1 MKRRIISLSIAFI
14 SMTIEAQ
21 IPPVPQ
27 ASEPVCAECH
37 ARFTKGEDHKPDCPI
52 GKKIAEAE
60 AKAKANAWSPNFNSK
75 EYKYGVSVPCPW
87 CESQGRVKG
96 HLSDCPIGKTQGFI
110 RKAWDRASSPQ
121 AVRFRIETYE
131 ENIRTLAADPAL
143 RGDQPETQSS
153 AKSQQPIS
161 TKLKDHQPMPE
172 QFPKESGVL
181 IPKMDRMPPPVLP
194 TTIQLVNLR
203 EKANDGTST
212 VYDKRIQFRD
222 SRSVV
227 ARGITN
233 QNGSETWTLFRV
245 SPVGEDKIATFSKI
259 LTIDEGDLCRYFVCR
274 DMNGK
279 WGLYNLYG
287 KKELDHEFSSI
298 EAIAYN
304 DYNDKRGVVLKCCR
318 NGKYGLLR
326 DVGMTLNCEYDDIQ
340 LEGERA
346 FRVLKNGRFGIV
358 DTSRIPLIP
367 VEYTYIER
375 LSYQH
380 VPHTFYIV
388 SKDNIKYGI
397 FVDSS
402 TMKYKRE
409 DYSLG
414 EAREQ
419 VKADAIKIMK

>member
-60 AKAKANAWSPNFNSK
+60 AKAKANAWSPNYNSI
-75 EYKYGVSVPCPW
+75 EYKYGNGVK
-87 CESQGRVKG
+87 CEECGRVQG
-96 HLSDCPIGKTQGFI
+96 HVSDCIIGYCQKLVLRYSDHTWNDPEAYKRKI
-110 RKAWDRASSPQ
+110 R
-121 AVRFRIETYE
+121 ILE
-131 ENIRTLAADPAL
+131 ENIRHAVQRAREERAQAQQGGT
-143 RGDQPETQSS
+143 T
-153 AKSQQPIS
+153 QQPIS

-222 SRSVV
+222 GRSVV

-233 QNGSETWTLFRV
+233 RNGSETWTLFKV
-245 SPVGEDKIATFSKI
+245 SRAGEEKIATFSKI

-326 DVGMTLNCEYDDIQ
+326 YVGMTLNCEYDDMQ
-340 LEGERA
+340 FEAGEV

-358 DTSRIPLIP
+358 SIMNVPLIP
-367 VEYTYIER
+367 AEYTYIER

-388 SKDNIKYGI
+388 SKDNINYGI

-402 TMKYKRE
+402 SIKYKRV

-419 VKADAIKIMK
+419 VKTDAIKIMK